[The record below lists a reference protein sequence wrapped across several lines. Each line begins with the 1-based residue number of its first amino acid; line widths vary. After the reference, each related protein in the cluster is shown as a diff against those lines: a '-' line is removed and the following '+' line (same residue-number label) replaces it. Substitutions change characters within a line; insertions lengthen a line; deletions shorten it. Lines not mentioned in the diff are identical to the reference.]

1 MEAIVF
7 DCDGV
12 LVDSEIIARRVVSDY
27 FGQWIAEADLAP
39 FLNGFAGKSDDDI
52 AEEAR
57 QTFGVSIPPDYAK
70 QLEIRITDALE
81 AEVQPIPGAAEAVA
95 AIPLPRAVA
104 SNSVKRRVELSLS
117 RTGLSAL
124 FDDRLFCADMTER
137 PKPAPDLYLMAAAA
151 LGVPPDR
158 CVVVEDSPTG
168 VQAAVA
174 AGMTVI
180 GFLGGSHILPGQ
192 GDVLR
197 AHGAVDLVHK
207 MDDLPVRVA
216 ARRAA

>member
-1 MEAIVF
+1 MDAIVF

-27 FGQWIAEADLAP
+27 FGQWIAEADLDP
-39 FLNGFAGKSDDDI
+39 FLKNFAGKSDDHI
-52 AEEAR
+52 ADEAR
-57 QTFGVSIPPDYAK
+57 RSFGVSLPSDYAS
-70 QLEIRITDALE
+70 QLESRITEAL
-81 AEVQPIPGAAEAVA
+81 AGEVEPIPGAAQAVA

-104 SNSVKRRVELSLS
+104 SNSVKRRVELSLD
-117 RTGLSAL
+117 RTGLSGL
-124 FDDRLFCADMTER
+124 FDDRLFCADMVER

-151 LGVPPDR
+151 LGAQPGR

-168 VQAAVA
+168 VRAAVA

-192 GDVLR
+192 GDVLL
-197 AHGAVDLVHK
+197 AHGAVDLVDT
-207 MDDLPVRVA
+207 MSELPGRVE